1 MTLIDSRTDA
11 HGNPVS
17 SGHGVDR
24 YDLALDRYLRYH
36 PDVIDVATALVTE
49 EPQFPMGHAMAAYL
63 SLSST
68 DTVDLPGAR
77 ESAEALATLELN
89 AREAA
94 HLAAIQK
101 WIAGDWHGAARQLD
115 NLLVAWP
122 TDSLAL
128 LSGHQLDFFRGDAR
142 NLRDRIAR
150 SLGSIDAESP
160 HYGFVRGMF
169 AFGLEESGHYAAAE
183 AHGLAA
189 VEAHPDDVWAIHAVV
204 HVYEMQGRVAEG
216 IRFLRSREGD
226 WGEGNLFAVHN
237 WWHLALYLLEAG
249 KVEDAL
255 AIYDAACAQPRVRG
269 RAPRDARR
277 ERTSV
282 APLHSR
288 AWTPAPGSASWPT
301 PGSVAPSTSPGTC
314 FNDMHAVMAL
324 VGAGRMTEARAV
336 VDRLERYAAAG
347 GTASASNFAMTTEVG
362 LPASRA
368 VVAFAEGNDRQVID
382 ELLPIRTSFQVFG
395 GSHAQRDALQRTLL
409 TSAIRA
415 AETIWRRHWSTSA
428 SRLASRASTHSTASQ
443 RSPTSVPIFRV
454 PSVTRTPPRPTAASS
469 LRRPD
474 ARSPPNFEH
483 RTPDQKGHL
492 PCPLFLPTCSSSRQP
507 LWLNG
512 HTSPRC

>member
-17 SGHGVDR
+17 NGYGVDR

-77 ESAEALATLELN
+77 ESAEALAALELN
-89 AREAA
+89 RREAA

-101 WIAGDWHGAARQLD
+101 WMAGDWHGAARQLD
-115 NLLVAWP
+115 QLLIAWP
-122 TDSLAL
+122 SDLLAL
-128 LSGHQLDFFRGDAR
+128 LSGHLLDFFTGDAR
-142 NLRDRIAR
+142 NLRDRVAR
-150 SLGSIDAESP
+150 SIGSIDPESP

-169 AFGLEESGHYAAAE
+169 AFGLEESGHYEAAE

-189 VEAHPDDVWAIHAVV
+189 VEAHPDDVWATHAVV
-204 HVYEMQGRVAEG
+204 HVYEMQGRVADG

-226 WGEGNLFAVHN
+226 WGDGNLFMVHN

-249 KVEDAL
+249 KVDEAL
-255 AIYDAACAQPRVRG
+255 AIYDARVHNRESAG
-269 RAPRDARR
+269 VPLEMLDASALLWRLYLEGEDTGAR
-277 ERTSV
+277 FSELADAWVSRTV
-282 APLHSR
+282 DEP
-288 AWTPAPGSASWPT
+288 WY
-301 PGSVAPSTSPGTC
+301 V

-336 VDRLERYAAAG
+336 VDRLERYAAARG
-347 GTASASNFAMTTEVG
+347 AASATNLAMTVQVG

-368 VVAFAEGNDRQVID
+368 LVAFADGNDRRVID
-382 ELLPIRTSFQVFG
+382 ELLPIRATFQVFG

-415 AETIWRRHWSTSA
+415 RELDLATALVNE
-428 SRLASRASTHSTASQ
+428 RLATRESSVYTLSRFAEIANARADLVNAQRYAKAAATYRSQ
-443 RSPTSVPIFRV
+443 F
-454 PSVTRTPPRPTAASS
+454 AA
-469 LRRPD
+469 
-474 ARSPPNFEH
+474 AI
-483 RTPDQKGHL
+483 
-492 PCPLFLPTCSSSRQP
+492 
-507 LWLNG
+507 
-512 HTSPRC
+512 